1 MDHGNLYETVMSF
14 TWKKLLPGLRRDD
27 EKHWSH
33 ARRQAALRE
42 LEERFHLHLTEE
54 EVFQAASLFLALL
67 SQGVF
72 IDRDAV
78 TQEVHRQ
85 LATYHDLMGK
95 EGRAG

>member
-1 MDHGNLYETVMSF
+1 MDQGNLYETFMSF
-14 TWKKLLPGLRRDD
+14 AWKKLLPGLRSDH

-72 IDRDAV
+72 IDRGAV
-78 TQEVHRQ
+78 TQEVRRQ
-85 LATYHDLMGK
+85 LATYNDLLSK
-95 EGRAG
+95 EGRAV